1 MLECWSEVLVAQS
14 GRQVSED
21 IDDRVM
27 HELILMQ
34 GCAPGE
40 STLFQKYKYTKKKN
54 ERKTPSDLLYR
65 TRTSITFV
73 FTSHTNYK

>member
-40 STLFQKYKYTKKKN
+40 PTLFQKYKYTKKKK
-54 ERKTPSDLLYR
+54 RKKD
-65 TRTSITFV
+65 TFG
-73 FTSHTNYK
+73 FIIPYSYEYYICIYKPY